1 MNDTSSPQPTRQPLS
16 VHGEH
21 HSHGSLHLIVG
32 MLGVLLVLE
41 TIVFGYVVTQYVDLQ
56 NEQEAILE
64 TRAEV
69 ADTKIDEE
77 DLEKPIAAP
86 FVYIKDNKQVVIVNR
101 ITGKETVVYTFG
113 SSPVTFNNLFAVPQ
127 VGFDG
132 RIFITSHGESDIPS
146 LGLSELDITVENP
159 ELKVPAF
166 LSELPFTSK
175 TATLISPDETHLAAV
190 YYNPAFDENSR
201 EIVIWDLLSG
211 EKEVVGTLN
220 AGEAFSRQLETLGG
234 AGGYNLDWTNLDCV
248 KTYVYSISETGDD
261 NEYLTT
267 REYCKK

>member
-1 MNDTSSPQPTRQPLS
+1 
-16 VHGEH
+16 
-21 HSHGSLHLIVG
+21 

-69 ADTKIDEE
+69 ADTKIDGE

-86 FVYIKDNKQVVIVNR
+86 FVYVKDNKQVVIVNR

-113 SSPVTFNNLFAVPQ
+113 NTGFSSNRIFAVPQ

-132 RIFITSHGESDIPS
+132 RIFTHSIGENDRPS
-146 LGLSELDITVENP
+146 VDLSELDITVDSP
-159 ELKVPAF
+159 ELQVPSF
-166 LSELPFTSK
+166 LSELPFKSK
-175 TATLISPDETHLAAV
+175 EATLVSPDQTHLAAV
-190 YYNPAFDENSR
+190 YYNPAFDEESR

-211 EKEVVGTLN
+211 AKEVVGTLN

-234 AGGYNLDWTNLDCV
+234 AGGYNLEWTNLDCV

-261 NEYLTT
+261 NDYLTT